1 MIKNTHDFKPIEGK
15 YVNLREA
22 EIEDSEFIL
31 SLRTDPKKSR
41 FINKTDSDLQ
51 KQIEYMKRYKTF
63 SDEWYFIVENK
74 KGVSIGTQRIYL
86 YPKLAECWIN
96 QEDPSKG
103 FYGPGSWLLK
113 DGTSPMESI
122 ESDYLVK
129 KFFFETLNFSVHP
142 MMIHESNKTV
152 LSFHQKWGAKIF
164 GYDDASNHHLLN
176 LTKDDFEQNKGY
188 FEKFLYGRN
197 KNAV

>member
-63 SDEWYFIVENK
+63 SDEWYFIIENK
-74 KGVSIGTQRIYL
+74 KNESIGTQRIYP
-86 YPKLAECWIN
+86 YPKIADCWIN
-96 QEDPSKG
+96 SENPSNG
-103 FYGPGSWLLK
+103 IYGPGSWLLK
-113 DGTSPMESI
+113 DGISPMESI

-129 KFFFETLNFSVHP
+129 KFFFKTLCLPIHP

-152 LSFHQKWGAKIF
+152 LSFHQRWGAKIF
-164 GYDDASNHHLLN
+164 GYDVASKHHLLN
-176 LTKDDFEQNKGY
+176 LTKEDFERNKDY
-188 FEKFLYGRN
+188 FENFLYGRN